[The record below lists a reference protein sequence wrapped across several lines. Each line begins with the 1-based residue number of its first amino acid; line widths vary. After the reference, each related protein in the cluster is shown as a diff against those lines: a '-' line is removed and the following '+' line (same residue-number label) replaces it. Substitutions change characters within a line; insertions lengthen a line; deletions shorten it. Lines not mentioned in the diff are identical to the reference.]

1 MGFGKF
7 LPKHGATGRR
17 MEQRAGEG
25 RICNF
30 VTLTYCTKR
39 KDKQREGKHNRLE
52 GFASPQRQE
61 SFSSPHTMWDR
72 QSPYQGPDKNRI
84 EGQEFPHVTGWSF
97 PV

>member
-30 VTLTYCTKR
+30 VTLTCTKR
-39 KDKQREGKHNRLE
+39 KDKQREGKHNRLR
-52 GFASPQRQE
+52 GVCI
-61 SFSSPHTMWDR
+61 SSKAGVFYFTPH
-72 QSPYQGPDKNRI
+72 YV
-84 EGQEFPHVTGWSF
+84 GQTKSLPGTR
-97 PV
+97 